1 MGDVIDL
8 KASSKVKEVA
18 TWRIPLKKVF
28 LKTKPKN

>member
-18 TWRIPLKKVF
+18 TWRILLKKVF